1 MSVGNSCPNCPSED
15 EVELVRWAMSLGIEQ
30 ILTAFD
36 ADVRPAEEILETM
49 KAALHEGTPDAYGA
63 LRRLSHGAKECQSR
77 GAIGLKELV
86 ELFRTRLDVDDQC
99 EARGERSLT

>member
-1 MSVGNSCPNCPSED
+1 
-15 EVELVRWAMSLGIEQ
+15 MSLGVDQ
-30 ILTAFD
+30 ILTA
-36 ADVRPAEEILETM
+36 VRGLPPERVEEILKTM